1 MWADLGVHLILD
13 NYGAHKTAKVKQWL
27 LRHPRFHCHFT
38 PTCSSWINLAER
50 FFADNPGNNRDMVVT
65 GAEGLT
71 AEGGGPARCRR
82 GAGETRMRMS
92 GYAMLAFLALIL
104 APAAGAAAELRIAA
118 WNLEHLDD
126 ADGAGCVGRTGAD
139 YAALAGRIEELNAD
153 IVAFQ
158 EVENEAAAHRVFPAS
173 EWHVEMSRRP
183 AMKRSRACWGK
194 PQSRLGHLATGFA
207 IRRGIVYRRHADLR
221 GLGAGDVFQR
231 WATDLSVMSGGR
243 ELRLL
248 SVHLKSGCWGAKQD
262 GDTKRKKTCATLR
275 GQIERLGTW
284 ADARRAEGTAF
295 VILGDFNRRLTLPGD
310 WAWRL
315 LSPPAAPLLLLTEG
329 VPFRCD
335 PRFPAFID
343 HMAAGGGAETM
354 RATGSF
360 REAPRRGP
368 HPDHCAISAVFRLR
382 DQRADAVLR

>member
-1 MWADLGVHLILD
+1 
-13 NYGAHKTAKVKQWL
+13 
-27 LRHPRFHCHFT
+27 
-38 PTCSSWINLAER
+38 
-50 FFADNPGNNRDMVVT
+50 
-65 GAEGLT
+65 
-71 AEGGGPARCRR
+71 
-82 GAGETRMRMS
+82 MRMS

-104 APAAGAAAELRIAA
+104 TPAAGAAELRIAA

-139 YAALAGRIEELNAD
+139 YAALARRIEALDAD

-173 EWHVEMSRRP
+173 EWHVEISRRP

-207 IRRGIVYRRHADLR
+207 IRRGIGYRRHADLR
-221 GLGAGDVFQR
+221 GLGAGDAFQR

-275 GQIERLGTW
+275 GQIERLGSW

-354 RATGSF
+354 RASGSF

-368 HPDHCAISAVFRLR
+368 HPDHCAISAVFRLGDR
-382 DQRADAVLR
+382 RADSVQVEP